1 MPFNPTVLT
10 EGFENSETLAELRT
24 ALLVRL
30 GYAAQAASPPP
41 GMAPLLTNFLQR
53 SQAYLYRRYKAL
65 KTERYFEWD
74 MVVGERFYTVLE
86 DSAVDS
92 PGVVNPRLSASRITW
107 AGVEDL
113 NGTWYDLL
121 YGIPAGFYTT
131 VTQNGMPSRYEVRQ
145 GIEVFPAPDS
155 AYKLRI
161 KGHFG
166 LLPFGADTDV
176 ATINSELLFL
186 WALANAKNHYGQ
198 PDAADIATQ
207 AQTMLRDL
215 ISESHGTRR
224 YVPGTSSPAP
234 LAKPLFVD
242 LDP

>member
-41 GMAPLLTNFLQR
+41 GMALLLDNFLQR

-65 KTERYFEWD
+65 QTERYFDWT
-74 MVVGERFYTVLE
+74 MVVGTRFYTVIG
-86 DSAVDS
+86 DSAAGS
-92 PGVVNPRLSASRITW
+92 TQPRLSASRISW

-113 NGTWYDLL
+113 NGTWYDLI

-145 GIEVFPAPDS
+145 AIE
-155 AYKLRI
+155 
-161 KGHFG
+161 
-166 LLPFGADTDV
+166 
-176 ATINSELLFL
+176 
-186 WALANAKNHYGQ
+186 
-198 PDAADIATQ
+198 
-207 AQTMLRDL
+207 
-215 ISESHGTRR
+215 
-224 YVPGTSSPAP
+224 
-234 LAKPLFVD
+234 
-242 LDP
+242 